1 MKTDRFI
8 RGCAAGAL
16 AVALGLALLLAAVK
30 VVKVI
35 RETQGRSGPGSY
47 YALKVLIPAGK
58 TLTVLEVK
66 KSWYK
71 VKYAGMEVWISEN
84 SILTKST
91 SADRAFEPIAVEDV
105 SLKASPAAISAAI
118 KGFWVRFARVDRTKL
133 AELPLEEYAVPPA
146 VYEAFETERSGEV
159 SRESLLK
166 RYPIRKLYKPW
177 RVPYVK
183 EQSIGYAI
191 ASSVAE
197 GPLVKVGPAA
207 TYVTSVGRY
216 LAEGTER
223 GDINFR
229 FYVLDTDRV
238 NAVSCPG
245 GFIILTRGI
254 LELLT
259 DEAELAA
266 LLSHEMA
273 HVIAG
278 HGMKEA
284 VEDKIRIQAD
294 DAFAELDVEVGAD
307 PAETEELIAITNRAV
322 SIANS
327 PKLDEYEFEA
337 DRMALRYM
345 ARSGYDLDGF
355 PALLSHL
362 KQKHGDAIDMF
373 DLNYRNHPDFD
384 KRLKLVGEELK
395 DYRKYE
401 GRSFADYFRAHMV
414 F

>member
-1 MKTDRFI
+1 
-8 RGCAAGAL
+8 
-16 AVALGLALLLAAVK
+16 
-30 VVKVI
+30 
-35 RETQGRSGPGSY
+35 
-47 YALKVLIPAGK
+47 
-58 TLTVLEVK
+58 
-66 KSWYK
+66 
-71 VKYAGMEVWISEN
+71 
-84 SILTKST
+84 
-91 SADRAFEPIAVEDV
+91 
-105 SLKASPAAISAAI
+105 
-118 KGFWVRFARVDRTKL
+118 
-133 AELPLEEYAVPPA
+133 
-146 VYEAFETERSGEV
+146 
-159 SRESLLK
+159 
-166 RYPIRKLYKPW
+166 
-177 RVPYVK
+177 
-183 EQSIGYAI
+183 
-191 ASSVAE
+191 
-197 GPLVKVGPAA
+197 
-207 TYVTSVGRY
+207 
-216 LAEGTER
+216 
-223 GDINFR
+223 
-229 FYVLDTDRV
+229 V

-345 ARSGYDLDGF
+345 ARGGYDLSGL
-355 PALLSHL
+355 PRLLDNL

-401 GRSFADYFRAHMV
+401 GRSFEEYFKAHMV